1 MKLPKF
7 RLTLHQKQKYK
18 GVWFILPWFIGFV
31 FLFFI
36 PLINSLRYSFST
48 LKVDDTGF
56 SIHKAGWSN
65 YKAALYQ
72 DEHYVRILTESL
84 MNMVVNVP
92 LIVIF
97 SLFAAVLLN
106 QKFRGRGLARML
118 FFLPVILAS
127 GVIAALESGDYMQG
141 VIRGA
146 SRETSREFGM
156 FQNLE
161 LAKLLYRSGVSTQI
175 VDYLVGAV
183 NRIYQIV
190 TSSGVQI
197 LIFVAGLQSISG
209 SLYEASKIEGATAYE
224 SFWKITFP
232 MISPLIL
239 TNVVYSIIDN
249 LLSSPT
255 TRHIRDTAF
264 KNFQFGLSASM
275 AWIYFL
281 IISAFLW
288 IVAVLISRKVFYY
301 D

>member
-1 MKLPKF
+1 MKLPKM

-18 GVWFILPWFIGFV
+18 GVWFILPWFVGFV
-31 FLFFI
+31 FLFFV
-36 PLINSLRYSFST
+36 PLINSLRYSFSS
-48 LKVDDTGF
+48 LKVDDSGF
-56 SIHKAGWSN
+56 SITPSGWAN
-65 YKAALYQ
+65 YKTALYL

-84 MNMVVNVP
+84 VNMVVNVP

-127 GVIAALESGDYMQG
+127 GVIASIESGDYMQG

-146 SRETSREFGM
+146 SQQTSSESGL
-156 FQNLE
+156 FQGLE
-161 LAKLLYRSGVSTQI
+161 LARLLYRSGVSPFI

-239 TNVVYSIIDN
+239 TNVIYSIIDN

-255 TRHIRDTAF
+255 TRYIRDIAF

-281 IISAFLW
+281 IISIFLW
-288 IVAVLISRKVFYY
+288 VVAVLINRKVFYY

>member
-1 MKLPKF
+1 MNLPKIG
-7 RLTLHQKQKYK
+7 LTLHQKQKYK
-18 GVWFILPWFIGFV
+18 GIWFIIPWFIGFLLL
-31 FLFFI
+31 FLV
-36 PLINSLRYSFST
+36 PLINSLRYSFNT
-48 LKVDDTGF
+48 LNVDETGF
-56 SIHKAGWSN
+56 SMQFAGWSN
-65 YKAALYQ
+65 YKNVLFVN
-72 DEHYVRILTESL
+72 EHFVRTLTESL
-84 MNMVVNVP
+84 LNMVINVP

-106 QKFRGRGLARML
+106 QRFKGRALARAI

-127 GVIAALESGDYMQG
+127 GVIASIESGDYMQG
-141 VIRGA
+141 VINNA
-146 SRETSREFGM
+146 SQQSSGEFAM

-161 LAKLLYRSGVSTQI
+161 LAKLILNSGVDYRI
-175 VDYLVGAV
+175 VEYLVSAV

-239 TNVVYSIIDN
+239 TNVIYSIIDN

-255 TRHIRDTAF
+255 TSLIRDTAF
-264 KNFQFGLSASM
+264 KSFQFGYSASM
-275 AWIYFL
+275 AWIYFAV
-281 IISAFLW
+281 ISVFLW
-288 IVAVLISRKVFYY
+288 IVVMLISKKVFYY
-301 D
+301 N